1 MIMTEQEIKEQI
13 QTLLSAPEVDYSK
26 FISLS
31 NMLANYDKNNVRFSV
46 DADIITR
53 LGHELVARQET
64 ALSELVKN
72 AYDADAT
79 KVELIFLDSK
89 SVGGTLIINDN
100 GCGMTREQLINGFMR
115 ISSNDKVLRPVSE
128 LYRRKRSGRKGIGR
142 FAVQRLGE
150 KLTIITKSSKS
161 DLAYRVNFD
170 WTLYKGNSDITNISN
185 SIDVDNRTDEGTT
198 LIISDLKDVWT
209 EKSVQRV
216 YRYLMGIL
224 QPLESDISMDAEKGN
239 PGFYVQASLE
249 ENGNKVGIENDAIN
263 VKQFAVA
270 TIEGCV
276 DNEGVG
282 HYKIVSEQF
291 SIDLEGAIGL
301 SPDDENSRFDLL
313 RNVKIHSYY
322 FLEPCMPKS
331 QKNAVQSYLK
341 MQGGIRLYRN
351 GFRVLPYAE
360 FSNDWLSL
368 DYSMRKRTILPQHGN
383 ANFLGFV
390 SINDD
395 SGDFEETSSREG
407 LVENDSFLQL
417 TNFAYRILVTG
428 AVAIAQIRN
437 VKVSSGQK
445 KDKDGNWEVIG
456 LRIKNISHTL
466 DELEKTIEITNEKN
480 ISSNNKSK
488 NAIKS
493 IKKEILQLKK
503 LQKEER
509 KRNAEEKVVLRV
521 LSSVGLTI
529 EQFVHEVKYY
539 LNNISSDISFLL
551 NRLSYDAD
559 ALKRT
564 NILNDNFST
573 FKSYVSYFDSV
584 VANNI
589 NRELRIIEIR
599 DVVNPFINS
608 LKQDALNSGI
618 ELEDAVYDGFNLYC
632 KPMHPS
638 EWTSILFNFYTNS
651 KKAIK
656 RAAAENGLI
665 FIECG
670 KENGFIYLEFSDN
683 GDGIP
688 VEIEDKIFE
697 EFFTTST
704 QKDIRKLDSQNEI
717 TGSGLGLSIVRDI
730 VKSYKGR
737 VMVVNPKRGLSTCL
751 RVEIPALSDNEIMNL

>member
-1 MIMTEQEIKEQI
+1 
-13 QTLLSAPEVDYSK
+13 
-26 FISLS
+26 
-31 NMLANYDKNNVRFSV
+31 
-46 DADIITR
+46 
-53 LGHELVARQET
+53 
-64 ALSELVKN
+64 
-72 AYDADAT
+72 
-79 KVELIFLDSK
+79 
-89 SVGGTLIINDN
+89 
-100 GCGMTREQLINGFMR
+100 
-115 ISSNDKVLRPVSE
+115 
-128 LYRRKRSGRKGIGR
+128 
-142 FAVQRLGE
+142 
-150 KLTIITKSSKS
+150 
-161 DLAYRVNFD
+161 
-170 WTLYKGNSDITNISN
+170 
-185 SIDVDNRTDEGTT
+185 
-198 LIISDLKDVWT
+198 
-209 EKSVQRV
+209 
-216 YRYLMGIL
+216 
-224 QPLESDISMDAEKGN
+224 
-239 PGFYVQASLE
+239 
-249 ENGNKVGIENDAIN
+249 
-263 VKQFAVA
+263 
-270 TIEGCV
+270 
-276 DNEGVG
+276 
-282 HYKIVSEQF
+282 
-291 SIDLEGAIGL
+291 
-301 SPDDENSRFDLL
+301 
-313 RNVKIHSYY
+313 
-322 FLEPCMPKS
+322 MPKS

>member
-128 LYRRKRSGRKGIGR
+128 LYRRKRAGRKGIGR

-291 SIDLEGAIGL
+291 SIDLEGL
-301 SPDDENSRFDLL
+301 
-313 RNVKIHSYY
+313 
-322 FLEPCMPKS
+322 
-331 QKNAVQSYLK
+331 
-341 MQGGIRLYRN
+341 
-351 GFRVLPYAE
+351 
-360 FSNDWLSL
+360 
-368 DYSMRKRTILPQHGN
+368 
-383 ANFLGFV
+383 
-390 SINDD
+390 
-395 SGDFEETSSREG
+395 
-407 LVENDSFLQL
+407 
-417 TNFAYRILVTG
+417 
-428 AVAIAQIRN
+428 
-437 VKVSSGQK
+437 
-445 KDKDGNWEVIG
+445 
-456 LRIKNISHTL
+456 
-466 DELEKTIEITNEKN
+466 
-480 ISSNNKSK
+480 
-488 NAIKS
+488 
-493 IKKEILQLKK
+493 
-503 LQKEER
+503 
-509 KRNAEEKVVLRV
+509 
-521 LSSVGLTI
+521 
-529 EQFVHEVKYY
+529 
-539 LNNISSDISFLL
+539 
-551 NRLSYDAD
+551 
-559 ALKRT
+559 
-564 NILNDNFST
+564 
-573 FKSYVSYFDSV
+573 
-584 VANNI
+584 
-589 NRELRIIEIR
+589 
-599 DVVNPFINS
+599 
-608 LKQDALNSGI
+608 
-618 ELEDAVYDGFNLYC
+618 
-632 KPMHPS
+632 
-638 EWTSILFNFYTNS
+638 
-651 KKAIK
+651 
-656 RAAAENGLI
+656 
-665 FIECG
+665 
-670 KENGFIYLEFSDN
+670 
-683 GDGIP
+683 
-688 VEIEDKIFE
+688 
-697 EFFTTST
+697 
-704 QKDIRKLDSQNEI
+704 
-717 TGSGLGLSIVRDI
+717 
-730 VKSYKGR
+730 
-737 VMVVNPKRGLSTCL
+737 
-751 RVEIPALSDNEIMNL
+751 

>member
-618 ELEDAVYDGFNLYC
+618 ELEDAVYNGFNLYC

>member
-1 MIMTEQEIKEQI
+1 MTEQEIKEQI

-128 LYRRKRSGRKGIGR
+128 LYRRKRAGRKGIGR

>member
-224 QPLESDISMDAEKGN
+224 QPLESDISMDAESGN

-509 KRNAEEKVVLRV
+509 KRNAEEKVILRV

-551 NRLSYDAD
+551 NRLSNDAA

-584 VANNI
+584 VANNV
-589 NRELRIIEIR
+589 NRELRVIEIR
-599 DVVNPFINS
+599 DVVRPFIEG
-608 LKQDALNSGI
+608 LKQDAQNSGI
-618 ELEDAVYDGFNLYC
+618 EFENVVFNGFNLYC

-688 VEIEDKIFE
+688 TEIEDKIFE

-704 QKDIRKLDSQNEI
+704 QKDIRMLDSQNEI

-730 VKSYKGR
+730 VKSYRGR
-737 VMVVNPKRGLSTCL
+737 VMVVNPKREFRTCL

>member
-224 QPLESDISMDAEKGN
+224 QPLESDISMDAESGN

-618 ELEDAVYDGFNLYC
+618 ELEDAVYNGFNLYC
-632 KPMHPS
+632 KPIHPS